1 MTDQTAV
8 VIGGG
13 IGGPA
18 LALFLKKA
26 GYRPLV
32 FEAHA
37 AASDIG
43 GGLQIAPNG
52 MGVLN
57 ELGLAETVRRA
68 GVESAEFCFENQ
80 FGKTLRCIPNG
91 PASRY
96 ALPATQIRRSLVHQ
110 TLLDA
115 LAQQDIP
122 IQYSTR
128 LAQITTSRDQ
138 VTATFADGSSASGS
152 ILIGADGLHS
162 STRQILFPN
171 APAPHYTGLITVG
184 GFAKSDALIPEHPSH
199 LTRAHL
205 VFGLNGFFG
214 YGYYDP
220 FDPSSVMWWSHLQRE
235 VEPSEHEL
243 RSVGVEELRSRILAH
258 HRGWSEPIDTILRNA
273 NRILWGPVYD
283 LPDLPKWSSGR
294 AVLIGDAAHAITPH
308 AGQGASLA
316 FEDAIN
322 VAKQLRDASPDVAF
336 ERFQQA
342 RQLRVS
348 RIIAD
353 ARKRGEGKQTLPPNA
368 AKIRDFILKQFL
380 RFRGNRLFDE
390 AYAYTDTWN

>member
-1 MTDQTAV
+1 MAEKIAV

-13 IGGPA
+13 IAGPA
-18 LALFLKKA
+18 VALFLKRA

-52 MGVLN
+52 MGVLT
-57 ELGLAETVRRA
+57 ELGLAETIQQA

-96 ALPATQIRRSLVHQ
+96 AFPATQIRRSLVHQ
-110 TLLDA
+110 SLLDA
-115 LAQQDIP
+115 LAQQNVP
-122 IQYSTR
+122 IQYSKR
-128 LAQITTSRDQ
+128 LARITANRDQ
-138 VTATFADGSSASGS
+138 VTATFADGSSMSGS

-162 STRQILFPN
+162 NTRSLLFPD
-171 APAPHYTGLITVG
+171 APTPHYTGLITVG
-184 GFAKSDALIPEHPSH
+184 GFAKSNALIPRDPSH

-220 FDPSSVMWWSHLQRE
+220 ADPSAVMWWSHLQRE

-243 RSVGVEELRSRILAH
+243 RSVDVEELRSRLLAH
-258 HRGWSEPIDTILRNA
+258 HRDWAEPVGTILRNA
-273 NRILWGPVYD
+273 NRILWGPVHD
-283 LPDLPKWSSGR
+283 LPDLAKWSSGR
-294 AVLIGDAAHAITPH
+294 IVLIGDAAHAISPH
-308 AGQGASLA
+308 AGQGASALSSS
-316 FEDAIN
+316 FFSFTS
-322 VAKQLRDASPDVAF
+322 VR
-336 ERFQQA
+336 R
-342 RQLRVS
+342 
-348 RIIAD
+348 
-353 ARKRGEGKQTLPPNA
+353 
-368 AKIRDFILKQFL
+368 
-380 RFRGNRLFDE
+380 
-390 AYAYTDTWN
+390 